1 MLQLHIVDLLRLVF
15 VGTTVSDELNEFGE
29 KSLVFQREQLAA
41 EDFLARARKREK
53 SGRFVVKKESR
64 DAILE

>member
-41 EDFLARARKREK
+41 EDFLAGARKRK
-53 SGRFVVKKESR
+53 QSGRFVVEKESR
-64 DAILE
+64 DAILG